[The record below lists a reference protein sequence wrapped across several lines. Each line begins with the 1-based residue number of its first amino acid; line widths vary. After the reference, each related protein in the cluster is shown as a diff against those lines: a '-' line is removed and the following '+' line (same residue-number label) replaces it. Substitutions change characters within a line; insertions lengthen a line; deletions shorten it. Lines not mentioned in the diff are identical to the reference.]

1 MLRLR
6 LARHIAEQY
15 QVKGTVH
22 LPDFLIYDFDEDE
35 YRMFWR
41 EIASCP
47 RQRLYTDGVDVFQV
61 SWFRTLFESFKGWL
75 GFENHCHPNRIEMT
89 LGKIAYAGYLK
100 GFKSKELSKC
110 NDGFPISTNFI
121 RLVHLPRTN
130 QTSNELQ
137 QLLVS
142 YFIAHSPAFPELNES
157 IRRNYPFG
165 QAFIRESL
173 AYLLP
178 AIDPQDNETIDAAIR
193 QINYYRQHVSKIDCF
208 KSSLFAKTYAQ
219 SLASQ
224 QQFYEALEW
233 SPEVKK
239 KFKEEFI
246 DFYLTQEETDPQALI
261 NAMELISALFLST
274 NKEDQQK
281 AVNYIQNNFSY
292 EEQIVYLISYPELRT
307 QVAKSYLEDAK
318 KEKSKWRLTQF
329 FTGNQTLE
337 YLAQAVR
344 LEPQILDQD
353 NSMHDIM
360 MREEWTLYQ
369 FDLAMES
376 HRFQDAD
383 VLYRNSQNLK
393 FNKFKLERLREYYFT
408 QFNTNASQI
417 KEALL
422 YKKTK
427 EALQMA
433 EEQIELA
440 KKIVSIQPHDS
451 LIREAT
457 LSYAATLLAIDEL
470 EHPVKE
476 SDRTQLSKA
485 QHRLSEFLFLNSN
498 TTLKEVYNQ
507 LNKLLLRKIDCLIA
521 QLGVPID
528 YNDSLSARVDF
539 IKVHKNEI
547 DDLKNELKTFITI
560 NEPKSKEMRQI
571 LAKIYYLLA
580 DTLVYFE
587 EKKQESIPYFK
598 KAKEL
603 MPENLYYNLRYFELI
618 EDERRHGIRE
628 KIGAISHLHGTR
640 YRYYMDERWGED
652 KIMSNGFDIHAV
664 LPDDSFINTV
674 GRAVG
679 FF

>member
-6 LARHIAEQY
+6 LARHVAEQY
-15 QVKGTVH
+15 QEKGTVH
-22 LPDFLIYDFDEDE
+22 LPDFLIYDFDENE
-35 YRMFWR
+35 YRRFWR

-47 RQRLYTDGVDVFQV
+47 RKRLYTDGINVFQV

-100 GFKSKELSKC
+100 GFKSSQLNKSR
-110 NDGFPISTNFI
+110 DGFPISTNFI
-121 RLVHLPRTN
+121 YLSHLPRKN

-142 YFIAHSPAFPELNES
+142 YFITHSHAFPEFDES
-157 IRRNYPFG
+157 IRRNYSFG
-165 QAFIRESL
+165 QSFIQEYL

-178 AIDPQDNETIDAAIR
+178 SIDPQDSETINTAIR
-193 QINYYRQHVSKIDCF
+193 QINYYHQPVSKINCIKF
-208 KSSLFAKTYAQ
+208 SPFAEAYAQ
-219 SLASQ
+219 SLVSQ

-233 SPEVKK
+233 SAEVKN
-239 KFKEEFI
+239 KFKEPFI
-246 DFYLTQEETDPQALI
+246 DFYLTQEENDPQALK
-261 NAMELISALFLST
+261 NAVQLIGALFLST
-274 NKEDQQK
+274 NKDDQQK
-281 AVNYIQNNFSY
+281 AVNYIKSNFSY
-292 EEQIVYLISYPELRT
+292 EEQTGYLVSYPELRT
-307 QVAKSYLEDAK
+307 QVAQSYLEDAK
-318 KEKSKWRLTQF
+318 KEKSKWRITRL
-329 FTGNQTLE
+329 FTGNKTLE
-337 YLAQAVR
+337 YLAQAVV
-344 LEPQILDQD
+344 LEPKILDQD
-353 NSMHDIM
+353 NSMQDIM
-360 MREEWTLYQ
+360 MRDEWTLYQ

-383 VLYRNSQNLK
+383 ILYTSSQSLK
-393 FNKFKLERLREYYFT
+393 FNKHRLERLREYYFT
-408 QFNTNASQI
+408 QFDANTSQI

-427 EALQMA
+427 EAIQLA
-433 EEQIELA
+433 EEQIDLA
-440 KKIVSIQPHDS
+440 RKIVSIQPHDS
-451 LIREAT
+451 LAREAI
-457 LSYAATLLAIDEL
+457 LNYATTLLAIDEL

-485 QHRLSEFLFLNSN
+485 QLRLSEYLFLNNN
-498 TTLKEVYNQ
+498 TALMEIY
-507 LNKLLLRKIDCLIA
+507 NKLLLRKIDCLIA

-528 YNDSLSARVDF
+528 YNDSLNTRVNF
-539 IKVHKNEI
+539 IKVHENEI
-547 DDLKNELKTFITI
+547 EELKKELKTFITV

-603 MPENLYYNLRYFELI
+603 MPENLYYNLRYFEII
-618 EDERRHGIRE
+618 EDAKRHGIRE
-628 KIGAISHLHGTR
+628 KIGAIGHLHETQ

-652 KIMSNGFDIHAV
+652 KIMSHGFDIHAI
-664 LPDDSFINTV
+664 LPDDSFINTLS
-674 GRAVG
+674 RAVG
-679 FF
+679 FL

>member
-6 LARHIAEQY
+6 LARHIAEHY
-15 QVKGTVH
+15 QEKGAVH
-22 LPDFLIYDFDEDE
+22 LPDFLIYDFDKDE
-35 YRMFWR
+35 YQMFWR

-47 RQRLYTDGVDVFQV
+47 RQRLYTDGIDVFQV

-75 GFENHCHPNRIEMT
+75 GFENHCHSDRIEMT

-100 GFKSKELSKC
+100 GFKSKELSKSS
-110 NDGFPISTNFI
+110 DGFPISTNFI
-121 RLVHLPRTN
+121 RLVNLPRTN

-142 YFIAHSPAFPELNES
+142 YFITHSPAFPELNEF
-157 IRRNYPFG
+157 IRRNYSFG
-165 QAFIRESL
+165 QAFIQESL

-178 AIDPQDNETIDAAIR
+178 SIDPQDSETIAVAIR
-193 QINYYRQHVSKIDCF
+193 QIKYYNHPVSTIDCF
-208 KSSLFAKTYAQ
+208 KSSPFAEAYAQ
-219 SLASQ
+219 FLASQ
-224 QQFYEALEW
+224 HQFYEALEW
-233 SPEVKK
+233 SSEVKK
-239 KFKEEFI
+239 KFREEFI
-246 DFYLTQEETDPQALI
+246 DFYLTQEEADPQALI
-261 NAMELISALFLST
+261 NAVELIGALFLST

-281 AVNYIQNNFSY
+281 AVDYIKNNFSY
-292 EEQIVYLISYPELRT
+292 EEQTVYLISYPELRT
-307 QVAKSYLEDAK
+307 QIAKSYLEDAK
-318 KEKSKWRLTQF
+318 KEKLKWRITQL

-344 LEPQILDQD
+344 LEPKILEQD

-360 MREEWTLYQ
+360 MRDEWTLYQ
-369 FDLAMES
+369 FDLAMEN
-376 HRFQDAD
+376 HRFQDTD
-383 VLYRNSQNLK
+383 VLYTNSQNLK
-393 FNKFKLERLREYYFT
+393 FNKSNLRLLREYYFT
-408 QFNTNASQI
+408 QFETNTSQI

-427 EALQMA
+427 EAMQRA

-440 KKIVSIQPHDS
+440 KKIVSIQPHNS
-451 LIREAT
+451 LLRGAT
-457 LSYAATLLAIDEL
+457 LSYATTLLAIDEL

-485 QHRLSEFLFLNSN
+485 QQRLGEYLFLNNN
-498 TTLKEVYNQ
+498 TTLMEVY
-507 LNKLLLRKIDCLIA
+507 NKLLLRKIDCLIA
-521 QLGVPID
+521 RLGVPID
-528 YNDSLSARVDF
+528 FNDYLKTRVDF
-539 IKVHKNEI
+539 VKVHIEEI
-547 DDLKNELKTFITI
+547 EELKKELKTFITV
-560 NEPKSKEMRQI
+560 NESKSKEMRQI

-603 MPENLYYNLRYFELI
+603 MPENLYYNLRYFEII

-628 KIGAISHLHGTR
+628 KIGAIGHLHGTR
-640 YRYYMDERWGED
+640 YRNYMEERWGEN

-664 LPDDSFINTV
+664 LPDDSFINTL